1 MKSSIESPLAIHGG
15 QPVRSQLLPY
25 GKQWITPEDEA
36 VVHAALQS
44 DYLTTG
50 PSVEAFEKAL
60 AEKTG
65 AAYAVSVSNGTAALH
80 AACHA
85 AGIGP
90 GDEVITTPITFAA
103 SANAVL
109 YQGGTPVFAD
119 IDPLTWN
126 IDPTAI
132 EKAITPRTKAIIPV
146 DFTGQPANMEA
157 MMAIAEK
164 HGLIVIEDAAH
175 SLGGSWKGTP
185 VGCLA
190 HMTTCSFHP
199 VKLITTGEGGA
210 VVTSDAQLAE
220 KLRLFRSH
228 GITKAAEQSGTGEGL
243 EEAHGPW
250 YQAQRLLGY
259 NYRLTDL
266 QSALGIS
273 QLKKIHLFLE
283 RRQQLAAFYQQA
295 FLPLE
300 ALQLPH
306 LSPEAISAWH
316 LYVIRLRG
324 KNTMDRRRW
333 FFDAL
338 RAENIGVN
346 VHYLPVYW
354 HPYYQQLGYQKGIC
368 PQAEAYYESCITL
381 PLYPA
386 MSDEDASDVVTA
398 VKKVLA
404 YEGK

>member
-1 MKSSIESPLAIHGG
+1 MKPSFESPLAIHGG
-15 QPVRSQLLPY
+15 QPVRRQLLPY
-25 GKQWITPEDEA
+25 GKQWISQEDKEA
-36 VVHAALQS
+36 LAEAIENPLI
-44 DYLTTG
+44 TTG
-50 PSVEAFEKAL
+50 PIAQAFEMSL
-60 AEKTG
+60 ANTTEAKH
-65 AAYAVSVSNGTAALH
+65 AICVSNGTAALH
-80 AACHA
+80 AACHT

-126 IDPTAI
+126 IDPAAI

-164 HGLIVIEDAAH
+164 HGLTVIEDAAH

-185 VGCLA
+185 VGSLA
-190 HMTTCSFHP
+190 HMTTFSFHP

-210 VVTSDAQLAE
+210 VVTSDPQLAE

-243 EEAHGPW
+243 EEAHGLW
-250 YQAQRLLGY
+250 YQAQRFLGY

-283 RRQQLAAFYQQA
+283 RRRQLAAFYQQA
-295 FLPLE
+295 FSSLE
-300 ALQLPH
+300 ALQLPQ

-316 LYVIRLRG
+316 LYVIRLKG

-354 HPYYQQLGYQKGIC
+354 HPYYQQLGYERGLC
-368 PQAEAYYESCITL
+368 PQAEAYYESCVTL

-386 MSDEDASDVVTA
+386 MTDEDANDVVTA

-404 YEGK
+404 HEGK